1 MDEMTQQ
8 NAAMVEENTAAA
20 RSLAGE
26 ASQLVKLISFFKVA
40 QSAAAPQKRLDAP
53 PNRTALQK
61 SSAAAKPGQKPAA
74 KPQPKPKAAP
84 SSGPKRAA
92 IADDSH
98 DDWSEF

>member
-26 ASQLVKLISFFKVA
+26 ASQLVQLISFFKVA
-40 QSAAAPQKRLDAP
+40 QSPAAPQKRLDAP
-53 PNRTALQK
+53 PKKAALPP
-61 SSAAAKPGQKPAA
+61 AAAKPGQKPQP
-74 KPQPKPKAAP
+74 KPQPKPKAPAQ
-84 SSGPKRAA
+84 SQNRAA
-92 IADDSH
+92 IADDNH